1 VTLAFGLALY
11 FMIWWLVLF
20 TVLPFGVRT
29 QEEVGEVVPG
39 TPASAPDRPQLVRI
53 FTINTALAA
62 VVFGIVWIALG
73 NDFFYP
79 AEVPP
84 AIPGTSKPLL

>member
-1 VTLAFGLALY
+1 MTLAFGFALY

-20 TVLPFGVRT
+20 AVLPFGVRT
-29 QEEVGEVVPG
+29 QAEAGDVVPG

-53 FTINTALAA
+53 FTINTAVAA
-62 VVFGIVWIALG
+62 VVFGCVWIALG

-79 AEVPP
+79 TDVPP
-84 AIPGTSKPLL
+84 PLPGTSKPLL